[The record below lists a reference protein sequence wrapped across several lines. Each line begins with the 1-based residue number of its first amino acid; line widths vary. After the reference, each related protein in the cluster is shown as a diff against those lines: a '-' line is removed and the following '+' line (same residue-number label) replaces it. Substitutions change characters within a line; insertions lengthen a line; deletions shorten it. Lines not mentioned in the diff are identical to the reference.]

1 MVANPNGT
9 TAARI
14 VDARACTLGE
24 GVFWHPLREQLFW
37 FDIVDRR
44 LLSRDGDQPLEWA
57 FDERISAAGWVDE
70 QVLLIASETALQT
83 FDLATGARETLCP
96 LEADNPL
103 NRSNDG
109 RADPWGGF
117 WIGTMGL
124 NAEKQAGAIYRYY
137 RGELRRLFA
146 DISITNAICFSPDR
160 RYAYFADTARQ
171 QIWRQPLDELH
182 GWPQGEAQP
191 FIDGRVAG
199 VSPDGAV
206 IDTQG
211 RLWSAQWGAS
221 RVACYDSNGDFQQA
235 VAFPASQISCPAF
248 GGPGLSTLFATSAR
262 EGLDDE
268 QLAAEPQA
276 GKLFGVEVPAHGQA
290 EHRVIL

>member
-1 MVANPNGT
+1 MAANSNGT
-9 TAARI
+9 SAARI
-14 VDARACTLGE
+14 ADARLCTLGE
-24 GVFWHPLREQLFW
+24 GVFWHPQREQLFW
-37 FDIVDRR
+37 FDILGRR
-44 LLSRDGDQPLEWA
+44 LLSQQDDQPLEWT
-57 FDERISAAGWVDE
+57 FDERVSAAGWIDE
-70 QVLLIASETALQT
+70 ELLLIASETALST
-83 FDLATGARETLCP
+83 FNLATGARQKVCA

-103 NRSNDG
+103 TRSNDG

-137 RGELRRLFA
+137 RGERRRLFA
-146 DISITNAICFSPDR
+146 GISITNAICFSPDR

-171 QIWRQPLDELH
+171 QIWRQPLDEQH

-206 IDTQG
+206 IDSQG

-221 RVACYDSNGDFQQA
+221 RVACYDTEGHFQQA

-262 EGLDDE
+262 DGLDDE

-276 GKLFGVEVPAHGQA
+276 GKLFAVELQAQGQA